1 MDRNEFLKLCER
13 LGSPDDREVLE
24 TARAITAELEK
35 SGMTWDEALA
45 PDETPASAKS
55 EEATDA
61 DVSSNDCE
69 FPAEAPATD
78 EDPAETAAANADFK
92 KVYDNMVAFR
102 NDAYL
107 WWQVAEYTYDNFMI
121 RTRPRG

>member
-78 EDPAETAAANADFK
+78 EDPAETAAANARSLADI
-92 KVYDNMVAFR
+92 YIAAAAL
-102 NDAYL
+102 DA
-107 WWQVAEYTYDNFMI
+107 AHIKPTDS
-121 RTRPRG
+121 